1 MMQNMPKMVFPL
13 LTALLAVSCSSTA
26 PEPKALPAAAA
37 PEPAATALT
46 PLEVFSGYDVLDL
59 SVLVA
64 ENLPGHWGA
73 NPPLQRWTNNWFA
86 PTKNSYG
93 TPMPSEGPYYSQRY
107 VIDEHTGT
115 QSDYPA
121 HFVPP
126 PTSGLPGAGPM
137 GDLTGDKYPLDRM
150 MGPAVV
156 IDVTAIRDKAENGKS
171 AQITLDMVK
180 EWEKA
185 NGGIKAREVVLFR
198 SGYTDAYYKPLPEG
212 LRLTYHPVVA
222 KTAPGWPAPAPEVM
236 EYLHGKG
243 VWHLG
248 TDGPSMGPSE
258 GGQIVHQAGLKHG
271 MSWEEM
277 LIGLD
282 KLPARGAFYIALG
295 VKVKDMSG
303 SITRAAAFV
312 PRKK

>member
-37 PEPAATALT
+37 PELAATALT
-46 PLEVFSGYDVLDL
+46 PLEVFSGYDVVDL

>member
-1 MMQNMPKMVFPL
+1 MMQIMPKQVPILF
-13 LTALLAVSCSSTA
+13 LTLLAAGCAPTA
-26 PEPKALPAAAA
+26 SENKAGPDAAA
-37 PEPAATALT
+37 PAPTATALT
-46 PLEVFSGYDVLDL
+46 PLEVFSGYDVVDL

-86 PTKNSYG
+86 PAKNAYG

-126 PTSGLPGAGPM
+126 PSSGLPGAGPM

-156 IDVTAIRDKAENGKS
+156 IDVAAIRDKAENGKS
-171 AQITLDMVK
+171 AVITLDMIK

-185 NGGIKAREVVLFR
+185 NGEIKAREVVLFR
-198 SGYTDAYYKPLPEG
+198 SGYTDAYYKPMPEG
-212 LRLTYHPVVA
+212 LRLTFQPVVA
-222 KTAPGWPAPAPEVM
+222 KTAPGWPAPAPDVM

-248 TDGPSMGPSE
+248 TDGPSMGPAE

-295 VKVKDMSG
+295 AKVKDMSG